1 VLIESGKKVK
11 DGSPAEVLDYYH
23 ALVLDRERKAG
34 IIQQSG
40 GLSGTTTRS
49 GGGEILVEKIELLGR
64 DGLTRSLLNC
74 GENSMLRLTCRVYKD
89 TPKLTVG
96 IMFRDKVGN
105 PVFGTNTHLLGQTV
119 SNLLAGETI
128 TFEFEQTLDL
138 GPGSYS
144 ISFGLTDTS
153 DGIGHTYDWKD
164 GALVFELINRD
175 YPPSIG
181 MALLK
186 PRMTIDRSTN
196 VAV

>member
-1 VLIESGKKVK
+1 
-11 DGSPAEVLDYYH
+11 
-23 ALVLDRERKAG
+23 
-34 IIQQSG
+34 
-40 GLSGTTTRS
+40 
-49 GGGEILVEKIELLGR
+49 
-64 DGLTRSLLNC
+64 
-74 GENSMLRLTCRVYKD
+74 MLRLTCRVYKD

-164 GALVFELINRD
+164 GALVFELVNRD

-181 MALLK
+181 IALLK
-186 PRMTIDRSTN
+186 PRMTIDRLTY
-196 VAV
+196 VPI